1 MKKYE
6 AVIILNPNL
15 STKVDVFKKDFEKLL
30 SDNSF
35 KIIKTEDVGRRQ
47 LAYSITNHNK
57 GHYILFNLEG
67 DPSKLLE
74 LETKIKYNESI
85 IRHLFLVVKEHNGE
99 DSSLFIESKNK
110 KPEPVEEVAKK
121 EEKAAVQEEVV
132 ETKKEEPSLETEE
145 GKNSMSKYELP
156 SKFDHKDTDVL
167 KQFITETGKIIPAR
181 VTGISASN
189 QRKVTKSIKIARFL
203 ALLPYTDMHQ

>member
-67 DPSKLLE
+67 DPSKLIE

-145 GKNSMSKYELP
+145 GEK
-156 SKFDHKDTDVL
+156 
-167 KQFITETGKIIPAR
+167 
-181 VTGISASN
+181 
-189 QRKVTKSIKIARFL
+189 
-203 ALLPYTDMHQ
+203 

>member
-15 STKVDVFKKDFEKLL
+15 SSKVDEFKKDFEKLL

-35 KIIKTEDVGRRQ
+35 IIAKTEDIGRKQ
-47 LAYSITNHNK
+47 LAYSINNHNK

-85 IRHLFLVVKEHNGE
+85 IRHLFIVVKEHQGE
-99 DSSLFIESKNK
+99 DSSLFTESKNK
-110 KPEPVEEVAKK
+110 KPDPVDIEEMERKADKPKEDQQIKEPK
-121 EEKAAVQEEVV
+121 ESSPENVDEDGE
-132 ETKKEEPSLETEE
+132 
-145 GKNSMSKYELP
+145 
-156 SKFDHKDTDVL
+156 D
-167 KQFITETGKIIPAR
+167 
-181 VTGISASN
+181 
-189 QRKVTKSIKIARFL
+189 
-203 ALLPYTDMHQ
+203 